1 VFRQDYHRD
10 KALGLPVKTEQD
22 EPVSSVPGAI
32 KEEKEGGW
40 RTLGFHVCVH
50 PFVFTAATACLDSTT
65 NTSDVGV
72 VGPINDKQRESRLAQ
87 SHM

>member
-32 KEEKEGGW
+32 KEEKE
-40 RTLGFHVCVH
+40 
-50 PFVFTAATACLDSTT
+50 
-65 NTSDVGV
+65 
-72 VGPINDKQRESRLAQ
+72 
-87 SHM
+87 